1 MVNQILIASTMIGC
15 CEGLLYASRAGL
27 DPLTVIESVGSGAAG
42 SWTVNVLGPR
52 MIQRDFDPGF
62 FVAHFIKDLEIALE
76 EARRMDL
83 NLPGLALARQLYESV
98 RALGHDRLGTQA
110 LLLALEDMN
119 AKRV

>member
-1 MVNQILIASTMIGC
+1 M
-15 CEGLLYASRAGL
+15 
-27 DPLTVIESVGSGAAG
+27 IESVGSGAAG

-62 FVAHFIKDLEIALE
+62 FVAHFIKDLEIALV
-76 EARRMDL
+76 EAQRMEL
-83 NLPGLALARQLYESV
+83 TLPGLALARQLYESV

-119 AKRV
+119 AKTV